1 MMRGSVSGA
10 QARNTLPDV
19 EPIPATDPQPVAP
32 SLISGFFHGG
42 IAVSDMEA
50 SLRFYRD
57 TLGLE
62 VHFDVTLDAVA
73 YVKAVM
79 GIDMTDARIV
89 YLRIPGADGVY
100 VELLEYHGTDARPT
114 PAPRAWDPGTGHLCF
129 HVTDAAAL
137 HARAVAAGYRARS
150 SGAIEIP
157 VGPNRGG
164 RAAYLIDP
172 DGYHIEL
179 FQRPTQPPTP
189 GGT

>member
-1 MMRGSVSGA
+1 
-10 QARNTLPDV
+10 V
-19 EPIPATDPQPVAP
+19 EPIPDTATQPEAP
-32 SLISGFFHGG
+32 ALISGFFHGG

-57 TLGLE
+57 TLGLD

-100 VELLEYHGTDARPT
+100 VELLEYHGTDAKPT

-137 HARAVAAGYRARS
+137 HLKAVAAGYRARS
-150 SGAIEIP
+150 GGAIEIP
-157 VGPNRGG
+157 VGPNKGG

-179 FQRPTQPPTP
+179 FQRPPRPALAAPPTNP